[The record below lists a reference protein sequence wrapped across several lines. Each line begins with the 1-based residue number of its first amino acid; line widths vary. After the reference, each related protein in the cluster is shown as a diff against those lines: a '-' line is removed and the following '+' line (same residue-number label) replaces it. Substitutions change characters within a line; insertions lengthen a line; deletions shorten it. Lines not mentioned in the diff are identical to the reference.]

1 MFFIV
6 ECIHDITT
14 SYGLVISMLL
24 AGLVG
29 GATHCAFMCSPFVLA
44 QIDGQQNLHKLK
56 SAMLLPYHLGR
67 MSTYVALAVLLN
79 SVINLAFL
87 FSDLKAIIAAP
98 MLILAGIIFLINAFP
113 KLSILFP
120 WAANIRVSLPYKIIV
135 KFSEDLTKSTGILGR
150 YALGVL
156 LGFMPCGLVLSAL
169 LASATAPNILGAAL
183 AMLAFAVGTM
193 PALIFVAFGA
203 ISVKSSVNGI
213 YPNIMR
219 HAAKG
224 AMLISAIW
232 LFILAGTMIL

>member
-14 SYGLVISMLL
+14 SYGLIISMFL

-29 GATHCAFMCSPFVLA
+29 GVTHCAFMCSPFVLA
-44 QIDGQQNLHKLK
+44 QVDGQQNIHKLR
-56 SAMLLPYHLGR
+56 SALLLPYHFGR
-67 MSTYVALAVLLN
+67 MTTYVVLAVLLN
-79 SVINLAFL
+79 SIINLAFL

-98 MLILAGIIFLINAFP
+98 MLITAGIIFLINAFP

-120 WAANIRVSLPYKIIV
+120 WAVNIRVSLPYRLIT
-135 KFSEDLTKSTGILGR
+135 KFSNGLTKSTGIISR

-156 LGFMPCGLVLSAL
+156 LGFMPCGLVVSAL
-169 LASATAPNILGAAL
+169 LASATAPDILGAAL
-183 AMLAFAVGTM
+183 AMSAFAVGTM

-203 ISVKSSVNGI
+203 ISIKSSINGR

-224 AMLISAIW
+224 AMFISAIW